1 MRDKEED
8 IMHELT
14 EKQQDLIVGE
24 FGVGTVL
31 VCIVVSAGVY
41 KIITST
47 KGKISIPWFISL
59 EWSR

>member
-1 MRDKEED
+1 
-8 IMHELT
+8 MHELT
-14 EKQQDLIVGE
+14 EKQQDLIIGE

-31 VCIVVSAGVY
+31 ICIVVSAGVY
-41 KIITST
+41 KIITSS

>member
-1 MRDKEED
+1 MK
-8 IMHELT
+8 ELT
-14 EKQQDLIVGE
+14 QEQQELIVGE

-41 KIITST
+41 KLITSS

>member
-1 MRDKEED
+1 MQ
-8 IMHELT
+8 ELT
-14 EKQQDLIVGE
+14 QNQQDLIIGE
-24 FGVGTVL
+24 FGVGTAL

-41 KIITST
+41 KIITSS